1 MGKWKTVGLGV
12 AAATVG
18 AAAFGAVHYMFLAPQ
33 FGVGDF
39 YGIPLTVI
47 LPIALGAPGFI
58 LPAVFRM
65 KDTIKDVV
73 HFGAAASIGFG
84 VAQYA
89 GWITPTAPAAARARA
104 YVPRAV
110 ASYVPQASFS
120 SPNGGGVKII

>member
-39 YGIPLTVI
+39 FGIPLSVI
-47 LPIALGAPGFI
+47 LPIALGALGFI

-89 GWITPTAPAAARARA
+89 GWIVPKPKTDAPRA

>member
-39 YGIPLTVI
+39 FGIPLSVI
-47 LPIALGAPGFI
+47 LPIALGALGFI

-104 YVPRAV
+104 YAPRAV

>member
-18 AAAFGAVHYMFLAPQ
+18 AAAFGSVHYMFLAPQ

-47 LPIALGAPGFI
+47 LPIALGALGFI

-89 GWITPTAPAAARARA
+89 GWITPTPKASDRARA